1 MKSKILVWISIILA
15 VGAAIYLS
23 FWGASHVESHLVGE
37 PPKEPVRT
45 GAFHPILIVFVL
57 FPIIG
62 LMGIQKGNLWMLRAA
77 AIGMFLL
84 AMLSFFGAGMVFLP
98 SALLLILAAI
108 FFSKETKKVD

>member
-1 MKSKILVWISIILA
+1 MNPKPFVWMSIILA
-15 VGAAIYLS
+15 VGAALYMS
-23 FWGASHVESHLVGE
+23 FWGASYVKANLMGE
-37 PPKEPVRT
+37 LASEPIRT

-57 FPIIG
+57 FPVVG
-62 LMGIQKGNLWMLRAA
+62 LIGIQKGNLWMLRVA

-84 AMLSFFGAGMVFLP
+84 AMLSFFGAGLVFLP